1 MTIKK
6 TTSMDK
12 FLDENY
18 RVVSWELDTFKEH
31 AQAILDYPH
40 SAELYVEF
48 IIKLANQIQNKQW
61 SGQRTLRP
69 IIREDWDVGLW

>member
-1 MTIKK
+1 MTIEK
-6 TTSMDK
+6 TTPMDK

-31 AQAILDYPH
+31 AKSILDYPH
-40 SAELYVEF
+40 SAKLYAEF
-48 IIKLANQIQNKQW
+48 IIQLANQIQNKQW

-69 IIREDWDVGLW
+69 IIRED

>member
-61 SGQRTLRP
+61 SAQKNCRP
-69 IIREDWDVGLW
+69 VAREE